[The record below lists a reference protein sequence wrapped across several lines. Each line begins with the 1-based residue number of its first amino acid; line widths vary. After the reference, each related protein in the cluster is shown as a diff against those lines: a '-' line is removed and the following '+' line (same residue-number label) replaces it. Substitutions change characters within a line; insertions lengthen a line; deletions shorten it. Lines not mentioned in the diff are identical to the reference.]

1 MIKTDVQIISGKSK
15 KGEDFKA
22 LKFIVKT
29 PLGNYESGLNFPTP
43 MELSIIER
51 YINNDTVREGI
62 EAVYSNNGEISPDK
76 GF

>member
-1 MIKTDVQIISGKSK
+1 MIKTDVQVITGKTK
-15 KGEDFKA
+15 KGDEFKA
-22 LKFIVKT
+22 LKFIIKT

-51 YINNDTVREGI
+51 YLNNDGVKDKVGAI
-62 EAVYSNNGEISPDK
+62 YSNEGEISPDE